1 MTHPRLLIIGLD
13 CAEPSLVFDRWRVDL
28 PTLSRLMAEG
38 VYGELESCIPAI
50 TVPAWS
56 CMMSGRDPGE
66 LGVYGF
72 RNRAD
77 RSYGRMVVADS
88 RAIRFPRLWNIL
100 GEAGWRVAVIGVP
113 GTYPPTPVSGALV
126 SCFLAPSTNVEYTF
140 PPTLAE
146 RIAAW
151 IAAATPGHPYLLDV
165 PDFRSDD
172 KQRILH
178 DIYAMCDQRFA
189 TATALLEEDRP
200 DFLMLVDMGVDR
212 IHHAFWKHMD
222 PRHPLFVPD
231 SPFADA
237 IRAYYRHVD
246 ARIADLLAHCGP
258 DTAVLVV
265 SDHGARPLM
274 GGVRINQWLIEQ
286 GDLVVQTAPN
296 TPTNLDQV
304 EVDWSRTRVWGAGG
318 YYGRIFLN
326 VRGREPQGVIPP
338 AEYERVRTDLAARL
352 EAMTGPDGCSL
363 GNRVFTP
370 QQLYRAVRGVA
381 PDLIVYFGDLGWR
394 AVGTIGGEGIFT
406 QENDTGPDDAN
417 HAQYGM
423 FIWHDP
429 QHPGGGRRLDNAR
442 IYDILPTLLRRFNLP
457 APAGLRGATLDV
469 EPEDSSIGG

>member
-13 CAEPSLVFDRWRVDL
+13 CAEPSLVFDRWRADL
-28 PTLSRLMAEG
+28 PALNRLMTEG

-72 RNRAD
+72 RNRVD

-88 RAIRFPRLWNIL
+88 RAIRFPRLWDIL

-113 GTYPPTPVSGALV
+113 GAYPPSAVNGALV
-126 SCFLAPSTNVEYTF
+126 SCFLAPSTDVTYTF
-140 PPTLAE
+140 PPALAE
-146 RIAAW
+146 RLAVWAAK
-151 IAAATPGHPYLLDV
+151 ATPGRAYLLDV

-172 KQRILH
+172 KERIVR

-189 TATALLEEDRP
+189 VAAALIEEDHP

-212 IHHAFWKHMD
+212 IHHALWKHMD

-237 IRAYYRHVD
+237 IHAYYRHVD
-246 ARIADLLAHCGP
+246 AQIAALLTHCGP
-258 DTAVLVV
+258 ETAVLVV

-274 GGVRINQWLIEQ
+274 GGVRINQWLIAQ
-286 GDLVVQTAPN
+286 GDLTLHTMPDVPS
-296 TPTNLDQV
+296 NLDQV
-304 EVDWSRTRVWGAGG
+304 DVDWSRTRAWGAGG

-338 AEYERVRTDLAARL
+338 AEYERVRADLAARL
-352 EAMTGPDGCSL
+352 EAMPGPDGHPL
-363 GNRVFTP
+363 GNRVFVP
-370 QQLYRAVRGVA
+370 QRLYRAVRGVA
-381 PDLIVYFGDLGWR
+381 PDLIVYFGDLAWR
-394 AVGTIGGEGIFT
+394 AVGTVGGDGIFT

-417 HAQYGM
+417 HAQHGL
-423 FIWHDP
+423 FIWRDP
-429 QHPGGGRRLDNAR
+429 QRPGGGRRLDNAQ
-442 IYDILPTLLRRFNLP
+442 IYDILPTLLRRFNMP
-457 APAGLRGATLDV
+457 VPAGLRGTML
-469 EPEDSSIGG
+469 EL

>member
-1 MTHPRLLIIGLD
+1 
-13 CAEPSLVFDRWRVDL
+13 
-28 PTLSRLMAEG
+28 
-38 VYGELESCIPAI
+38 
-50 TVPAWS
+50 
-56 CMMSGRDPGE
+56 MSGRDPGE
-66 LGVYGF
+66 LGIYGF

-77 RSYGRMVVADS
+77 RSYERMVVADS

-113 GTYPPTPVSGALV
+113 GTYPPTPVGGALV

-151 IAAATPGHPYLLDV
+151 TAAATPGHPYLLDV

-189 TATALLEEDRP
+189 TATALLKEDRP

-258 DTAVLVV
+258 NTAVLVV

>member
-1 MTHPRLLIIGLD
+1 MARRG
-13 CAEPSLVFDRWRVDL
+13 DRR
-28 PTLSRLMAEG
+28 
-38 VYGELESCIPAI
+38 
-50 TVPAWS
+50 AW
-56 CMMSGRDPGE
+56 
-66 LGVYGF
+66 
-72 RNRAD
+72 N
-77 RSYGRMVVADS
+77 
-88 RAIRFPRLWNIL
+88 
-100 GEAGWRVAVIGVP
+100 
-113 GTYPPTPVSGALV
+113 YPPTPVSGALV

-189 TATALLEEDRP
+189 VATALLKEDRP

-338 AEYERVRTDLAARL
+338 AEYERVRADLTARL
-352 EAMTGPDGCSL
+352 EAMTGPDGRSL

-394 AVGTIGGEGIFT
+394 ASERSAARGFLPRRTILVPTTPTMRSMACSSGTTRNI
-406 QENDTGPDDAN
+406 PAADD
-417 HAQYGM
+417 
-423 FIWHDP
+423 DS
-429 QHPGGGRRLDNAR
+429 
-442 IYDILPTLLRRFNLP
+442 TTRRFTIYCLP
-457 APAGLRGATLDV
+457 C
-469 EPEDSSIGG
+469 

>member
-13 CAEPSLVFDRWRVDL
+13 CAEPSLVFDRWRADL
-28 PTLSRLMAEG
+28 PTLNRLMMEG

-72 RNRAD
+72 RNRVD

-88 RAIRFPRLWNIL
+88 RAIRFPRLWDIL

-113 GTYPPTPVSGALV
+113 GAYPPSAVNGALV
-126 SCFLAPSTNVEYTF
+126 SCFLAPSTDVIYTF
-140 PPTLAE
+140 PPALAE
-146 RIAAW
+146 RLAVWAAK
-151 IAAATPGHPYLLDV
+151 ATPGRAYLLDV

-172 KQRILH
+172 KERIVR

-189 TATALLEEDRP
+189 VAAALIEEDHP

-212 IHHAFWKHMD
+212 IHHALWKHMD

-231 SPFADA
+231 SPFADV

-246 ARIADLLAHCGP
+246 AQIAALLAHCGP
-258 DTAVLVV
+258 ETAVLVV

-274 GGVRINQWLIEQ
+274 GGVRINQWLIAQ
-286 GDLVVQTAPN
+286 GDLTLRTMPDV
-296 TPTNLDQV
+296 PTNLDQV
-304 EVDWSRTRVWGAGG
+304 EVDWSSTRAWSAGG

-326 VRGREPQGVIPP
+326 VRGREPQGIIPP
-338 AEYERVRTDLAARL
+338 AEYERVRADLAARL
-352 EAMTGPDGCSL
+352 EAMPGPDGHPL
-363 GNRVFTP
+363 GNRVFVP
-370 QQLYRAVRGVA
+370 QRLYRAVRGVA
-381 PDLIVYFGDLGWR
+381 PDLIVYFGDLAWR
-394 AVGTIGGEGIFT
+394 AVGTVGGDGIFT

-417 HAQYGM
+417 HAQHGL

-429 QHPGGGRRLDNAR
+429 QRPGGGRRLDNVQ
-442 IYDILPTLLRRFNLP
+442 IYDILPTLLRRFNMP
-457 APAGLRGATLDV
+457 VPAGLRGTML
-469 EPEDSSIGG
+469 EL